1 MWEVP
6 ETSLRVAAESRH
18 VTICEPAAARLAG
31 DISSGSLEIPPWD
44 SDHHYFDDT
53 AATVSYLTVLDTVNF
68 CFWPPP
74 GERRWGIVLN
84 HSFLSGYVG
93 MASALRR
100 AMEAG
105 VPLASA
111 RYLAA
116 MNAVE
121 FARVI
126 GGRGTLQLMEER
138 AAGLRE
144 LGRLL
149 LEDYEGQ
156 AHRMIEQAAG
166 SAVSLART
174 LAEKLPSFRDLARYR
189 GHTVWFLKR
198 AQILAADLYGAFKGR
213 SWGSFTDI
221 DQLTAFAD
229 YKLPQVLRHL
239 GVLKYA
245 PPLASL
251 VDAMK
256 PIPAGGEMEVELR
269 AATIAAVETLRETL
283 ARGGK
288 SFVSPELDWM
298 LWTLGQHD
306 DFRKKPYHRTRTI
319 FY

>member
-1 MWEVP
+1 
-6 ETSLRVAAESRH
+6 
-18 VTICEPAAARLAG
+18 
-31 DISSGSLEIPPWD
+31 
-44 SDHHYFDDT
+44 
-53 AATVSYLTVLDTVNF
+53 
-68 CFWPPP
+68 
-74 GERRWGIVLN
+74 
-84 HSFLSGYVG
+84 
-93 MASALRR
+93 
-100 AMEAG
+100 MEAG

-126 GGRGTLQLMEER
+126 GGSGTLQLMEER

-156 AHRMIEQAAG
+156 AHRMIEEASG
-166 SAVSLART
+166 SAVGLART
-174 LAEKLPSFRDLARYR
+174 LAEKLPSFRDMARYR
-189 GHTVWFLKR
+189 GHAVWFLKR

-213 SWGSFTDI
+213 SWGAFTDI

-288 SFVSPELDWM
+288 SFLSPELDWM